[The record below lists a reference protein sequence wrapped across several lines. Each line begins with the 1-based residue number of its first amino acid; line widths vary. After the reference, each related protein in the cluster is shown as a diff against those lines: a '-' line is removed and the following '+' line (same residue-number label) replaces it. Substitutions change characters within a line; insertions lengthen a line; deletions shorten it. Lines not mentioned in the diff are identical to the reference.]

1 MARSCRPA
9 MLVARDH
16 RSQRISSTEHAAR
29 AACYRSM
36 LPPCPD
42 SFRSRSSWGC
52 AVRVI
57 NILSHRWHSEFVS
70 LAPRYYVR
78 YPKAIAMTRYH
89 ELAGTIR
96 PSWRRGIDGRKG
108 LFCCAKTQFEQDWP
122 ALAFTRSATVCS
134 PDKFFLD
141 SWVERPQPGATPGEF
156 VLVLIDMLSRL
167 RTAVKA
173 CVSEGRSAPPRPPT
187 AYASRLPRRGTTA
200 SYSAPLPTPLTPPRA
215 TRSAGPP

>member
-1 MARSCRPA
+1 
-9 MLVARDH
+9 MLLE
-16 RSQRISSTEHAAR
+16 QHAT
-29 AACYRSM
+29 AACYRHALTPFEAG
-36 LPPCPD
+36 LPGAVPCE
-42 SFRSRSSWGC
+42 SSTSSAIDGTP
-52 AVRVI
+52 
-57 NILSHRWHSEFVS
+57 EFVS
-70 LAPRYYVR
+70 LAPRCYVR

-108 LFCCAKTQFEQDWP
+108 LFAARRRKFEQDWP

-156 VLVLIDMLSRL
+156 VLVLIDVLSRIGS
-167 RTAVKA
+167 AVKA

-187 AYASRLPRRGTTA
+187 AYRYASRLLRRGTTA
-200 SYSAPLPTPLTPPRA
+200 SYSAPPPTPLTPPRA

>member
-1 MARSCRPA
+1 
-9 MLVARDH
+9 
-16 RSQRISSTEHAAR
+16 
-29 AACYRSM
+29 M

-57 NILSHRWHSEFVS
+57 NIFSHRWHSRVC
-70 LAPRYYVR
+70 L
-78 YPKAIAMTRYH
+78 TRSQMLREISQSDRDDALSRTCWH
-89 ELAGTIR
+89 NPAVVASWHRRTEGTLLLR
-96 PSWRRGIDGRKG
+96 EESVFRRRA
-108 LFCCAKTQFEQDWP
+108 CRRASAQFEQDWP

-156 VLVLIDMLSRL
+156 VLVLIDVLSRIGS
-167 RTAVKA
+167 AVKA

-187 AYASRLPRRGTTA
+187 AYRYASRLPRRGTTA
-200 SYSAPLPTPLTPPRA
+200 SYSAPPPTPLTPPRA

>member
-1 MARSCRPA
+1 
-9 MLVARDH
+9 MLLE
-16 RSQRISSTEHAAR
+16 QHAT

-57 NILSHRWHSEFVS
+57 NIFSHRWHSEFVS

-108 LFCCAKTQFEQDWP
+108 LFWCAKT
-122 ALAFTRSATVCS
+122 
-134 PDKFFLD
+134 
-141 SWVERPQPGATPGEF
+141 
-156 VLVLIDMLSRL
+156 RL
-167 RTAVKA
+167 RAIRA
-173 CVSEGRSAPPRPPT
+173 GLAGSG
-187 AYASRLPRRGTTA
+187 LH
-200 SYSAPLPTPLTPPRA
+200 PLSNSLLSGQVFP
-215 TRSAGPP
+215 